1 MAFAIEDILLNFFLI
16 LTPLYFFQFILS
28 NYSELHAKFYL
39 GSILGLSAIL
49 CMTFPIVSGDGFV
62 WDLRWIALLVS
73 LLYGGLLSGG
83 ITATMIV
90 IYRFAIGGML
100 GSLNVLLVAVFILL
114 LFFFLRR
121 HFIQQPFPNKLKR
134 GIGFSVLTWL
144 IVVSAITVHF
154 YMTGAAEWLWHNSL
168 PIFGTMLL
176 LYVLS
181 TGLYVY
187 FSESI
192 RFYSTLKDQA
202 LKTEKLNYVTEINDL
217 LSLELAQGLEKSV
230 KQLEPLVS
238 SDDPGVRGHSRA
250 AVLEISKLKAAVA
263 EHFTSAETEGQPT
276 IISLEEMME
285 DVLLT
290 LNPYIEQ
297 KGIETA
303 FDIDPQLIL
312 KKDMLRVKQILL
324 NVTKNAIDATSRGGK
339 VQIATLMKRHHLF
352 IYIEDTGIGI
362 APEQLASLLDFNSDA
377 KNTIIGR
384 GLKVTQ
390 QLIREMDG
398 AISFSSQIGK
408 GTTVSLKLPSQ
419 IIGQ

>member
-1 MAFAIEDILLNFFLI
+1 MVFAIEDFLLNFFLI

-28 NYSELHAKFYL
+28 NYSKLHAKFCL
-39 GSILGLSAIL
+39 GGILGLSAIL
-49 CMTFPIVSGDGFV
+49 CMTFPVISGAGFV

-83 ITATMIV
+83 ITATMLV
-90 IYRFAIGGML
+90 IYRFTLGGML
-100 GSLNVLLVAVFILL
+100 GSLNGLLVAVLILL
-114 LFFFLRR
+114 LFFFLGR
-121 HFIQQPFPNKLKR
+121 HFIHQPFGNKLKR
-134 GIGFSVLTWL
+134 GIAFSVLTWL
-144 IVVSAITVHF
+144 IVVSAISVHF
-154 YMTGAAEWLWHNSL
+154 YMTGTSDWLWHNSL
-168 PIFGTMLL
+168 PIFGVMLL

-192 RFYSTLKDQA
+192 KFYSALKDQA
-202 LKTEKLNYVTEINDL
+202 LKTEKLNYVNEINDL
-217 LSLELAQGLEKSV
+217 LSLELAQGLDRSV
-230 KQLEPLVS
+230 KQLEPLANS
-238 SDDPGVRGHSRA
+238 QDPGVRGQSRA
-250 AVLEISKLKAAVA
+250 AVLEISKLKDAVA
-263 EHFTSAETEGQPT
+263 QHFTIAETEREPDT
-276 IISLEEMME
+276 ISLEKIME
-285 DVLLT
+285 EVLAT

-303 FDIDPQLIL
+303 FDIDPQLVL
-312 KKDMLRVKQILL
+312 KKDILRIKQILL

-339 VQIATLMKRHHLF
+339 VQISTLMKRHHLL

-362 APEQLASLLDFNSDA
+362 APEQLASLLDFNREDN
-377 KNTIIGR
+377 NTIIGR

-398 AISFSSQIGK
+398 AISFTSEIGK

-419 IIGQ
+419 IIGR